1 MDSKK
6 FNPKDNKIAIII
18 ILFSLMFLFF
28 HLLTGTK
35 SISKQKELNKKIEIK
50 RIMTEYEV
58 NSSEAETMYYDK
70 YPNEKPNGYESR

>member
-50 RIMTEYEV
+50 SIMTEYEV

-70 YPNEKPNGYESR
+70 YPNEKPNDYESR

>member
-70 YPNEKPNGYESR
+70 YPNEKPNDYEFR

>member
-35 SISKQKELNKKIEIK
+35 SISKQKELNKRIEIK

-58 NSSEAETMYYDK
+58 NSTEAETMYYDK
-70 YPNEKPNGYESR
+70 YPNEKPIDYESR